1 LLEESCEDE
10 DIVMTLHK
18 SLPASYEKLII
29 VLEKMPMKDLT
40 MKYMTVR
47 FMHEISKHK
56 EKKAQGIDKAMVL

>member
-1 LLEESCEDE
+1 
-10 DIVMTLHK
+10 MTLHK